1 MEHNN
6 KKTTSLRKP
15 SLIESIIV
23 LLSMVFFVSIGYGVF
38 KLELQ
43 VMLLCTATF
52 TALMAMRLG
61 LSWTVL
67 EKAISQRM
75 VKVLP
80 AVYIMFTVGGLI
92 ATFIYSGTIPMLIY
106 YGLQIISPQFLIPC
120 SFLICAILAT
130 ATGTGWGSAGT
141 AGVALIGIAM
151 GLEIPLAP
159 VAAAV
164 VAGSTFG
171 DKLSPLSDTTN
182 MAALSAGTDLYAH
195 VRSMLWTTI
204 PAAVVTVI
212 IYTVYGLRFGGDFVM
227 PENVSSMLATM
238 DQMYTW
244 NPLLLIPF
252 VIILLGS
259 LLRKPTLPVMYIG
272 IAVAVALGMI
282 FQGFTL
288 GHGLTAFVSGF
299 KITMVPGLDAA
310 ATNADVLT
318 LVQRGGLTSMSNI
331 ILTIFCA
338 YSFAGIAE
346 EAGFMEKIID
356 AVIGKIKTR
365 GATVAAGICTAITL
379 TIIGVS
385 GYISLIMT
393 GELFRKPY
401 LKQRMDLSV
410 LSRTCED
417 GGTMICSI
425 VPFSTSGLF
434 YAGALGVP
442 VLSYLPWHFMAFIC
456 PILAIIYGYTGIGIK
471 TISQEKADRQI
482 RELGFEV
489 D

>member
-182 MAALSAGTDLYAH
+182 MARAERGNRFVCSCSVHAVDHDPCRCCYRHHLYRIWAALW
-195 VRSMLWTTI
+195 R
-204 PAAVVTVI
+204 
-212 IYTVYGLRFGGDFVM
+212 
-227 PENVSSMLATM
+227 
-238 DQMYTW
+238 
-244 NPLLLIPF
+244 
-252 VIILLGS
+252 
-259 LLRKPTLPVMYIG
+259 
-272 IAVAVALGMI
+272 
-282 FQGFTL
+282 
-288 GHGLTAFVSGF
+288 
-299 KITMVPGLDAA
+299 
-310 ATNADVLT
+310 
-318 LVQRGGLTSMSNI
+318 
-331 ILTIFCA
+331 
-338 YSFAGIAE
+338 
-346 EAGFMEKIID
+346 
-356 AVIGKIKTR
+356 
-365 GATVAAGICTAITL
+365 
-379 TIIGVS
+379 
-385 GYISLIMT
+385 
-393 GELFRKPY
+393 
-401 LKQRMDLSV
+401 
-410 LSRTCED
+410 
-417 GGTMICSI
+417 
-425 VPFSTSGLF
+425 
-434 YAGALGVP
+434 
-442 VLSYLPWHFMAFIC
+442 
-456 PILAIIYGYTGIGIK
+456 
-471 TISQEKADRQI
+471 
-482 RELGFEV
+482 
-489 D
+489 